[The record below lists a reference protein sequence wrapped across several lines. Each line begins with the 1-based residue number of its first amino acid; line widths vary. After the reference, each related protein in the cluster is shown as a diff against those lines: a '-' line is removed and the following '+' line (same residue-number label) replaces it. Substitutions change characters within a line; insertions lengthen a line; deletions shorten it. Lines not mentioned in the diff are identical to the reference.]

1 MAGEINGVLCTV
13 KSGTYASPT
22 DILGQG
28 TMSIERPESPILIDN
43 KSSGEWQQV
52 LDGGFTTKARNITV
66 EFDYNDDPAFA
77 ALLAAAE
84 TGTVGP
90 YVVDMDQYYYEGNF
104 QPSITAETANKNEI
118 VKITVL
124 FTSNGVVT
132 RAIPTP

>member
-1 MAGEINGVLCTV
+1 MSNEINGVLCTV

-28 TMSIERPESPILIDN
+28 TLSVERTEAPILIDN

-52 LDGGFTTKARNITV
+52 LDGGFTTKSRNLSV
-66 EFDYNDDPAFA
+66 EFDYNDDPAFI

-90 YVVDMDQYYYEGNF
+90 YVVDMSEYYYEGSF
-104 QPSITAETANKNEI
+104 QPSITSETANKNEI

-124 FTSNGVVT
+124 FTSNGVIT
-132 RAIPTP
+132 RAVPVP